1 MNSNNT
7 RSVSWA
13 LLCAGVC
20 ALGAAASCSQDGVTS
35 SCPPLPRYQTFD
47 LGDASLPDAMSGDSA
62 ESKAELAAAVAE
74 NCATAPSGNGL
85 SIGGSSG
92 HGGSGGSSGHGGSGG
107 KASSGGTG
115 GLGGADN
122 AGASGS
128 N

>member
-1 MNSNNT
+1 MKSNNT

-47 LGDASLPDAMSGDSA
+47 LGDASVPDAMSGDSA

-74 NCATAPSGNGL
+74 NCATAPSGNGV
-85 SIGGSSG
+85 SIGGGG
-92 HGGSGGSSGHGGSGG
+92 HGGSSSGGSGG
-107 KASSGGTG
+107 KASSGGMG

>member
-1 MNSNNT
+1 MKPNNT
-7 RSVSWA
+7 RSVGWA

-47 LGDASLPDAMSGDSA
+47 LGDASVPDAMSGDSA
-62 ESKAELAAAVAE
+62 ESKALLAAAVAE
-74 NCATAPSGNGL
+74 NCATAPSGA
-85 SIGGSSG
+85 SVSTGGGGHGGTSSGG
-92 HGGSGGSSGHGGSGG
+92 HGGSGGRAG
-107 KASSGGTG
+107 SGGTG